1 MGNRVRLLDVTV
13 LRALLL
19 PVLLA
24 LAWIIWGAAS
34 ADAAPGD
41 TVTAGSSE
49 TGSLAKIPVAAAA
62 QSTLSAPLASAT
74 SRVAPVAKLLPAVPA
89 LPAAPSLPATV
100 SKPVTTVAGTVT
112 DTAGAVVNGATTAV
126 TTVAAPVAD
135 TVDNLAAAAE
145 DIVSS
150 VAQLPVSPALP
161 TIPSLPIPA
170 VPVPAVPVPSV
181 PVPTVPVPS
190 VSVPAVPVPAVPL
203 LPVPPTAP
211 MPGVTPPAPTP
222 GTGHSSQGLATPAAD
237 GLPLDAGPGTATRK
251 AADGARSAAPTATAV
266 TVTPAAADGVPLA
279 GTGLS
284 LAELQMTTP
293 EGREPAG
300 ASHSMHNHTN
310 LDALPGGGHLLSFAV
325 SEGTSGNFSSGSE
338 GSGAQAADAAGDW
351 DRTPLFAGARV
362 FDAAQN
368 LPASPAFDPGCS
380 PD

>member
-1 MGNRVRLLDVTV
+1 MGNRVRLLGATV

-41 TVTAGSSE
+41 TVTAGSLE
-49 TGSLAKIPVAAAA
+49 TGSLVKTPVAATA

-74 SRVAPVAKLLPAVPA
+74 SRVAPAAKLLPAVPA
-89 LPAAPSLPATV
+89 LPAAPSLLTAV
-100 SKPVTTVAGTVT
+100 SKPVTTVVGTVT
-112 DTAGAVVNGATTAV
+112 DTAGAVVNGASTAV

-135 TVDNLAAAAE
+135 TVDNLDAAAE

-150 VAQLPVSPALP
+150 VPQLPASPAVP

-181 PVPTVPVPS
+181 PVP
-190 VSVPAVPVPAVPL
+190 AGPVPAVPL
-203 LPVPPTAP
+203 PELPAAP
-211 MPGVTPPAPTP
+211 VPGVTPPTPAP
-222 GTGHSSQGLATPAAD
+222 GTGHSSPELAAPTSD
-237 GLPLDAGPGTATRK
+237 DSSSDVRPGTTTRK
-251 AADGARSAAPTATAV
+251 AADGARSAAPAEAAA
-266 TVTPAAADGVPLA
+266 TVTPAAAGGVPLA

-293 EGREPAG
+293 GGREPAG
-300 ASHSMHNHTN
+300 ASHSMHNSTN
-310 LDALPGGGHLLSFAV
+310 LDALPGGRHLPSFAV
-325 SEGTSGNFSSGSE
+325 SEGTSGNSSSGAE
-338 GSGAQAADAAGDW
+338 GSGAQAADAAGSW
-351 DRTPLFAGARV
+351 DSTPLLAGARV

-368 LPASPAFDPGCS
+368 LPAGPAFDPGCS